1 MRQAVQERL
10 APKANGTG
18 TPGSQV
24 NIGEMINQ
32 ISGTSISQTETLI
45 GELERIRNFLLSE
58 GHRIQDEVT
67 QYARL
72 NHRALESTRVITET
86 LQTWRQGPD
95 PVAMH

>member
-18 TPGSQV
+18 APGSQV

-32 ISGTSISQTETLI
+32 ISGTSLSQTETLI

-58 GHRIQDEVT
+58 GQRIQREVT
-67 QYARL
+67 EHVHL
-72 NHRALESTRVITET
+72 NHRALESIRAITGT
-86 LQTWRQGPD
+86 LQRWKQGPD
-95 PVAMH
+95 PG